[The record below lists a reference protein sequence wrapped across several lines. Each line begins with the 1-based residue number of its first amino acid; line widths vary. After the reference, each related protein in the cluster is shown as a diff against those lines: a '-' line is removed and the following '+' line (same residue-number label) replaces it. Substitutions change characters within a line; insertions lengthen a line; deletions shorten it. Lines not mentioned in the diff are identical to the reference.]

1 MELAGTVLILSRTPT
16 DWVEAS
22 ALLSDRRGYR
32 VLMAKGATEAAASLS
47 DAHIDLVIAENG
59 SENGE
64 SVPFL
69 ARLRKSHPDIVRLL
83 VVGAKSHVP
92 QRTARDAA
100 IYQFLHKPIDAEQL
114 ALVVQRGLEARD
126 MMRRQRMLARD
137 LRSAGGET
145 AGCPPWPVPLF
156 QGEARHFESV
166 VYVSEVMEALCGRAA
181 EAAATDLP
189 VLLQGEVGTGKQW
202 LARAIHAHSPRHAG
216 PFLVQKCGGLDDAQL
231 LTALF
236 GPAEDAPAAGASRA
250 GLLHKAQGGSLF
262 LDEIG
267 ETSRAFQAQLLRFLE
282 RSESRSLRGGGE
294 TVQPARLIAGS
305 ARPVRGL
312 VAKGEFRQ
320 ELHIRLRGFELD
332 LPPLRDR
339 PEDIPVLAEA
349 FIARHSAAGDRRILG
364 ISANALE
371 RLAAYDFPGNVGEL
385 ESEIR
390 RMVAVAKDGE
400 YLTSRMMSP
409 AILEAAGREL
419 APDAAFAP
427 AGSTLK
433 DKVESLERHIL
444 REALQRH
451 KWNRSRVAEALGLS
465 RVGLANKIRRYKL
478 NEHS

>member
-32 VLMAKGATEAAASLS
+32 VLMAKGAAEAAASLS

-59 SENGE
+59 TENGE

-83 VVGAKSHVP
+83 VVGAKGHVP
-92 QRTARDAA
+92 QRTAREAA

-126 MMRRQRMLARD
+126 MIRRQRMLARD
-137 LRSAGGET
+137 LRSTKDEAE
-145 AGCPPWPVPLF
+145 ACPPWPVPLF
-156 QGEARHFESV
+156 QAEARHFESV

-189 VLLQGEVGTGKQW
+189 VLLQGEAGTGKQW
-202 LARAIHAHSPRHAG
+202 LARAIHAHSPRCAG
-216 PFLVQKCGGLDDAQL
+216 PFLVQKCGGLEDAPL
-231 LTALF
+231 IAALF
-236 GPAEDAPAAGASRA
+236 GSAEDARTPRTA
-250 GLLHKAQGGSLF
+250 LLHAAEGGSLF

-267 ETSRAFQAQLLRFLE
+267 ETSRGFQAQLLRFLE
-282 RSESRSLRGGGE
+282 RSESYSLRAGDE
-294 TVQPARLIAGS
+294 AVRPARLIAGS
-305 ARPVRGL
+305 GRPLKAL

-320 ELHIRLRGFELD
+320 ELYIRLRSFELD

-339 PEDIPVLAEA
+339 PEDIPVLVEA
-349 FIARHSAAGDRRILG
+349 LIARHSAAGDRRVLG

-465 RVGLANKIRRYKL
+465 RVGLANKIRRYRL

>member
-32 VLMAKGATEAAASLS
+32 VLMAKGAAEAAASLS

-83 VVGAKSHVP
+83 VVGAKGHVP

-137 LRSAGGET
+137 LRSAGG
-145 AGCPPWPVPLF
+145 AAACPPWPVPLF

-166 VYVSEVMEALCGRAA
+166 VYVSEAMEALCSRAA

-189 VLLQGEVGTGKQW
+189 VLLQGEAGTGKQW

-216 PFLVQKCGGLDDAQL
+216 PFLVQKCGGLGDAQL
-231 LTALF
+231 LAALF
-236 GPAEDAPAAGASRA
+236 GSAEEARTSHAPRT
-250 GLLHKAQGGSLF
+250 GLLHAAEGGSLF

-267 ETSRAFQAQLLRFLE
+267 ETSRAFQTHLLRFLE
-282 RSESRSLRGGGE
+282 RGESDVLRGGGE
-294 TVQPARLIAGS
+294 AVRPARLIAGS
-305 ARPVRGL
+305 VRAVRAL
-312 VAKGEFRQ
+312 AAKGEFRQ
-320 ELHIRLRGFELD
+320 ELYIRLRGFELD
-332 LPPLRDR
+332 VPPLRDR

-349 FIARHSAAGDRRILG
+349 FIARHSAAGDSRILG
-364 ISANALE
+364 ISASALE

-419 APDAAFAP
+419 APDAGFAP

-465 RVGLANKIRRYKL
+465 RVGLANKIRRYRL
-478 NEHS
+478 NEHR